1 MVSPNRAL
9 LALAG
14 LAAVTSG
21 VLAALALRERRTV
34 DAIRTGLARTIGP
47 HVTFSEDMV
56 ADLPEPARRF
66 FLHAIKPGTPLAH
79 VAHIE
84 MSGEIKPN
92 EQMGWAPFT
101 ARQVLTAGRGFLWEA
116 RVWMRGMLVTGSDYY
131 LNGEGRMRIAPLG
144 IIPVVDAAG
153 PDIARAARARAVAEL
168 IWWLPSSFF
177 LEPAARIEPVDDRRF
192 VAVYPL
198 DGEETRLKLTVDDE
212 GRLLEGVLPRWGNQT
227 ETGEFAYIP
236 FGGKVEE
243 ERTFDGYTIASG
255 ASVGW
260 WFGTERYRE
269 FFRVTLDRVSYDT

>member
-1 MVSPNRAL
+1 MTGPNRAL

-14 LAAVTSG
+14 LAAVASG
-21 VLAALALRERRTV
+21 ALAALTLRERRTV
-34 DAIRTGLARTIGP
+34 DAIRTDLARTTGP
-47 HVTFSEDMV
+47 HVPFSEDMV

-66 FLHAIKPGTPLAH
+66 FLRAIKPGTPLAR

-101 ARQVLTAGRGFLWEA
+101 ARQILTAGRGFLWEA
-116 RVWMRGMLVTGSDYY
+116 RVRMRGMLVTGSDYY

-144 IIPVVDAAG
+144 LIPIVSASG
-153 PDIARAARARAVAEL
+153 PDIARAARARAVVEL

-192 VAVYPL
+192 VAIYPL
-198 DGEETRLKLTVDDE
+198 DGEETRLTLTVDDR

-236 FGGKVEE
+236 FGGKAEE
-243 ERTFDGYTIASG
+243 ERTFDGYTIASK

-269 FFRVTLDRVSYDT
+269 FFRVTLDRVVYDG